1 MIAIVQIRIT
11 DSDGHAY
18 FHRKLTEGKTK
29 KEALRC
35 LKRRLAEVV
44 WNNMVRD
51 QAQGDTLLTATA

>member
-1 MIAIVQIRIT
+1 MRVT

-18 FHRKLTEGKTK
+18 FQRKLGEGKTK

-44 WNNMVRD
+44 WKTMINDLRRGGPVLD
-51 QAQGDTLLTATA
+51 SAPA